1 MIKISDKSLRKKKNM
16 SVIRRF
22 DHKFLL
28 WKNFMQA
35 YIDLNLCY
43 LIETKLRQLHRRFDH
58 SSTRKLHD
66 LLERVDHEVKNQH
79 WKNSLNSALF
89 VKNTKNS
96 LNVSSLSW
104 KMISTSITQ

>member
-1 MIKISDKSLRKKKNM
+1 
-16 SVIRRF
+16 
-22 DHKFLL
+22 
-28 WKNFMQA
+28 MQA

-79 WKNSLNSALF
+79 
-89 VKNTKNS
+89 
-96 LNVSSLSW
+96 
-104 KMISTSITQ
+104 